1 MLLFYNIF
9 MEKGD
14 ETMYYE
20 YYVLENLI
28 VNYIIISCTSIL
40 TKKYNSLINKILGAV
55 LGAVYAVAYLYP
67 SLSILFTIPLKILLM
82 TFIIFISFKHYS
94 KMDFLKTS
102 LVFYLVNVFI
112 SGTTYFIIYFTG
124 ISHMKISFLIVCAYT
139 SCELLKHIYKDIK
152 MIKYIDNLTK
162 NVKIK
167 LFDNEFD
174 CRALVDSGNMLKD
187 PFSKSEVVMVDASVV
202 KSAMPSIF
210 FGVDYSDLDII
221 RAEEVVRDLDKKISK
236 KVRLIPYKHAGSSES
251 KIVLGFKAEYIE
263 IDNQKIGDIVL
274 GIADLEESDYKAI
287 MSPNLLPNI

>member
-1 MLLFYNIF
+1 M
-9 MEKGD
+9 KQ
-14 ETMYYE
+14 MYFE

-40 TKKYNSLINKILGAV
+40 TKKYNSLKNKILGAS
-55 LGAVYAVAYLYP
+55 LGAIYAVAYLYP
-67 SLSILFTIPLKILLM
+67 SLGILFTIPFKVLLM
-82 TFIIFISFKHYS
+82 TFIIFVSFKHYG
-94 KMDFLKTS
+94 KRDFIKTS

-124 ISHMKISFLIVCAYT
+124 ISHMKISFLIVCAYA

-162 NVKIK
+162 SIRIKI
-167 LFDNEFD
+167 FDNEFD
-174 CRALVDSGNMLKD
+174 CKALVDSGNMLKD

-202 KSAMPSIF
+202 KNMMPSF
-210 FGVDYSDLDII
+210 LLGVDYADLDIE
-221 RAEEVVRDLDKKISK
+221 RAEEVIRDLDKEISK

-251 KIVLGFKAEYIE
+251 KIVLGFKADYIE
-263 IDNQKIGDIVL
+263 VDDQKVGDIVL

-287 MSPNLLPNI
+287 MSPTLLPNI